1 MIRSYTV
8 ECDDNDHYSPSFRQH
23 ANKLAVLSF
32 LRQPVVKLPFFY
44 GWIIVAITM
53 VAGVLAAG
61 VSNITMAVVLKPISD
76 DLGWSRSLTAAA
88 VTAGA
93 VSGGLLSP
101 LFGPIADRMGP
112 RFLLPLGGALVGLLA
127 FGVSL
132 SSEPW
137 QFYATFVPAR
147 ALTEFLLC
155 GMISFTAVTN
165 WFYRKRPRAMGLVA
179 MATPLGSAA
188 LSLVYQF
195 FVTHY
200 GWRSAFLALG
210 VALWVLVVLPGIIFL
225 RRQPEDLGL
234 HPDGI
239 APSPDAKTVAFINV
253 KSNDSTSE
261 HSWSRPEAMRT
272 STLWLLVASTFLAA
286 IGTGGTAFHTAAY
299 FTDVNIEPAVAA
311 SAVSVMALAG
321 AFGNGLW
328 GTLAERVSPRG
339 LNVATM
345 VVAAATVGLLT
356 QVAAPIGAF
365 VFALLFGLNARGAAV
380 LTQVLISRYFGRRS
394 FGAIS
399 SVLDP
404 FHKGGLGLGALFA
417 GIAFDLTGNYQL
429 IFLIFFVSYIISALL
444 IFLAKRPVRKMG

>member
-1 MIRSYTV
+1 MVVT
-8 ECDDNDHYSPSFRQH
+8 
-23 ANKLAVLSF
+23 
-32 LRQPVVKLPFFY
+32 LRFFY

-53 VAGVLAAG
+53 LAGILAAG
-61 VSNITMAVVLKPISD
+61 VSNITMAVVLKPISE

-88 VTAGA
+88 VTMGA
-93 VSGGLLSP
+93 LFGGILSP
-101 LFGPIADRMGP
+101 LFGPLADRLGP

-127 FGVSL
+127 IGVSL
-132 SSEPW
+132 STEPW

-165 WFYRKRPRAMGLVA
+165 WFYVKRPRAMGLVA

-210 VALWVLVVLPGIIFL
+210 IALWVLVVIPGIILL

-234 HPDGI
+234 YPDGI
-239 APSPDAKTVAFINV
+239 APPSSDPAPLEKTREPIQRPAR
-253 KSNDSTSE
+253 E
-261 HSWSRPEAMRT
+261 YSWPRREAMRT
-272 STLWLLVASTFLAA
+272 SALWMLVSSTFLAA
-286 IGTGGTAFHTAAY
+286 IATGGTAFHTVAY
-299 FTDVNIEPAVAA
+299 FTDVKIEPAIATA
-311 SAVSVMALAG
+311 RVSVMALAG
-321 AFGNGLW
+321 ALGNGLW
-328 GTLAERVSPRG
+328 GVLAERVSPRG

-345 VVAAATVGLLT
+345 FLAAVTVALLT
-356 QVAAPIGAF
+356 QIVAPISAF
-365 VFALLFGLNARGAAV
+365 IFALLFGLNARGAAV
-380 LTQVLISRYFGRRS
+380 LTQVLIARYFGRRF

-417 GIAFDLTGNYQL
+417 GIAFDYAGNYQV
-429 IFLIFFVSYIISALL
+429 IFMTFFACYCISALL
-444 IFLAKRPVRKMG
+444 IFFLRRPEQIRNEQSLE

>member
-1 MIRSYTV
+1 M
-8 ECDDNDHYSPSFRQH
+8 
-23 ANKLAVLSF
+23 
-32 LRQPVVKLPFFY
+32 KLPFFY

-88 VTAGA
+88 VTMGA
-93 VSGGLLSP
+93 VLGGLLSP
-101 LFGPIADRMGP
+101 LFGPLADRLGP

-127 FGVSL
+127 FGVSV
-132 SSEPW
+132 STEPW

-165 WFYRKRPRAMGLVA
+165 WFYLKRPRAMGLVA

-210 VALWVLVVLPGIIFL
+210 IALWVLVVVPGIIFL

-234 HPDGI
+234 YPDGI
-239 APSPDAKTVAFINV
+239 VPSLGATEMEFTGV
-253 KSNDSTSE
+253 KPNAYQSE
-261 HSWSRPEAMRT
+261 HSWSRVEAIRT
-272 STLWLLVASTFLAA
+272 NALWLLVASTFLAA

-299 FTDVNIEPAVAA
+299 FTDVKIAPAVAA
-311 SAVSVMALAG
+311 GAVSVMALSG

-328 GTLAERVSPRG
+328 GALAERISPRG

-345 VVAAATVGLLT
+345 LVAAATVAFLT
-356 QVAAPIGAF
+356 QVTAPIAAF

-417 GIAFDLTGNYQL
+417 GIAFDFTGNYQA
-429 IFLIFFVSYIISALL
+429 IFTIFGASYVVSALL
-444 IFLAKRPVRKMG
+444 IFLARRPGRRVE